1 MNKQDI
7 IDFFDSLAPTWD
19 ADMIR
24 SDEVIGVILDNAH
37 VREGSRVLDVACG
50 TGVLIPDYIKR
61 NVQSVTA
68 VDISP
73 KMIAEARA
81 KFTDPRVSFVLG
93 DAENTD
99 VGSGFD
105 CIVIYNAFPHFP
117 RPEELIGR
125 LSALL
130 APGGCLTVAHGM
142 SREKIDRH
150 HEGSARHVSVG
161 LMDEQA
167 LAGIFSKYLRVE
179 TVISDGRMYQVTGI
193 R

>member
-81 KFTDPRVSFVLG
+81 KFLYPNVRFVTG
-93 DAENTD
+93 DVENTD

-105 CIVIYNAFPHFP
+105 SIVIYNAFPHFP
-117 RPEELIGR
+117 QPEELIGR

-167 LAGIFSKYLRVE
+167 LAGIFCKYLRVE